1 MSLFFRPFKRQ
12 ELKRNK
18 AYCLGKIMQIYH
30 NNLLND
36 SRPGR
41 IFNGLLI
48 DIYKAINDLPLEY
61 APYYVEVRREYI
73 YSKIY
78 AITLFFNYKKSHARI
93 IFDLDMK
100 RDNYCYI
107 HSIMNITK
115 DGKMQKNFSNCES
128 VNKVTSVCI
137 KSFIDK
143 FFEEVKNTK

>member
-1 MSLFFRPFKRQ
+1 MFLFFHPIKNGS
-12 ELKRNK
+12 LKRIK
-18 AYCLGKIMQIYH
+18 HIALIKSCKYTIIICLMTQKNGH
-30 NNLLND
+30 T
-36 SRPGR
+36 
-41 IFNGLLI
+41 FNGILI
-48 DIYKAINDLPLEY
+48 DIYNAIYTLPLEY
-61 APYYVEVRREYI
+61 TPYYIEVRKDYI
-73 YSKIY
+73 DRKVYV
-78 AITLFFNYKKSHARI
+78 ITLFYNYKKSHARI

>member
-30 NNLLND
+30 NSLLDD

-61 APYYVEVRREYI
+61 TL

>member
-1 MSLFFRPFKRQ
+1 MFLFFHPIKRQ

-30 NNLLND
+30 NSLLDD

-115 DGKMQKNFSNCES
+115 DMKLQTVISNCEAIDKINS
-128 VNKVTSVCI
+128 ICI
-137 KSFIDK
+137 KSLIDK
-143 FFEEVKNTK
+143 FLNEAKSVK

>member
-1 MSLFFRPFKRQ
+1 MFLFFHPIKKW
-12 ELKRNK
+12 ELKTNK
-18 AYCLGKIMQIYH
+18 AYCLNKIMQIYH
-30 NNLLND
+30 NNLLDDTKN
-36 SRPGR
+36 GHT
-41 IFNGLLI
+41 FNGILI
-48 DIYKAINDLPLEY
+48 DIYNAIYTLPLEY

-115 DGKMQKNFSNCES
+115 DGKMQKNVSNCES

>member
-18 AYCLGKIMQIYH
+18 AFCIGKIMQIYH
-30 NNLLND
+30 NSLLDD

-41 IFNGLLI
+41 IFNGLLV
-48 DIYKAINDLPLEY
+48 DISKAIIDLPLEY
-61 APYYVEVRREYI
+61 TPYYIEVRREYI

-78 AITLFFNYKKSHARI
+78 AITLFFNYKMCHARL
-93 IFDLDMK
+93 IFDLDLK
-100 RDNYCYI
+100 RDKYCYV

-115 DGKMQKNFSNCES
+115 DGKIKKIFSNCES
-128 VNKVTSVCI
+128 VNKVTSDCI

-143 FFEEVKNTK
+143 FFEEAKNAE

>member
-30 NNLLND
+30 NSLLDD
-36 SRPGR
+36 SWPGR

-78 AITLFFNYKKSHARI
+78 AITLFFNYKKSHDRI
-93 IFDLDMK
+93 IFDLDAK
-100 RDNYCYI
+100 RDKYYYV

-115 DGKMQKNFSNCES
+115 DMKMQTVISNCEAVGKIDS
-128 VNKVTSVCI
+128 ICI
-137 KSFIDK
+137 KSLIDK
-143 FFEEVKNTK
+143 FLNEAKSVK

>member
-1 MSLFFRPFKRQ
+1 MTQK
-12 ELKRNK
+12 N
-18 AYCLGKIMQIYH
+18 GH
-30 NNLLND
+30 T
-36 SRPGR
+36 
-41 IFNGLLI
+41 FNGILI
-48 DIYKAINDLPLEY
+48 DIYNAIYTLPLEY
-61 APYYVEVRREYI
+61 TPYYIEVRKDYI
-73 YSKIY
+73 DRKVY
-78 AITLFFNYKKSHARI
+78 AITLFYNYKKSHARI